1 MITEHGRILVVDD
14 NPINRDVLI
23 RRLQRQGHTVSGAA
37 DGRAA
42 LEAVA
47 NEPFDLLLLDIMMPV
62 MNGFQVLEYM
72 HADPELVAV
81 PVIVISAL
89 DDLDSVVRCIELGAD
104 DYLTKPF
111 NPVLLRARVD
121 AALEKGRLRQQAAEN
136 AAAAERSRLARELHD
151 AVSQTLFAASLIA
164 EVLPSLW
171 EIDPVEGQRRLYEL
185 RDLSRGALA
194 EMRALLLELRPAA
207 LAEAELPSLLKQLR
221 NAIEGRARLPVSV
234 EIEGYYPLPVDV
246 KIALYRI
253 TQESLNNA
261 VKHADATQLT
271 IRLEYGEVGVRLAI
285 LDNGK
290 GFSPEQALHDRLGLG
305 IMSERAEAI
314 GADFAVNSQ
323 PGEGTIVTL
332 YWSYDEPDG
341 MPTELLDGSP
351 RNLHDDKS
359 ENESTG
365 ETDAGPL

>member
-1 MITEHGRILVVDD
+1 MVTEHGRILVVDD
-14 NPINRDVLI
+14 NPINRDVLV
-23 RRLQRQGHTVSGAA
+23 RRLQRQGHSVAGAA
-37 DGRAA
+37 DGRSA

-47 NEPFDLLLLDIMMPV
+47 NAPFDLILLDIMMPV
-62 MNGFQVLEYM
+62 MNGFQVLEFM
-72 HADPELVAV
+72 HADPDLVSV

-136 AAAAERSRLARELHD
+136 AAAAERNRLARELHD

-171 EIDPVEGQRRLYEL
+171 DIDPIEARRRLFEL

-194 EMRALLLELRPAA
+194 EMRTLLLELRPTA
-207 LAEAELPSLLKQLR
+207 LAEAELPSLLQQLR
-221 NAIEGRARLPVSV
+221 TAIAGRARLPVTV
-234 EIEGYYPLPVDV
+234 EIEGYHILPVDV

-253 TQESLNNA
+253 TQEALNNA
-261 VKHADATQLT
+261 VKHAEATQL
-271 IRLEYGEVGVRLAI
+271 RVHLACGEVGVRLAI
-285 LDNGK
+285 LDDGK
-290 GFSPEQALHDRLGLG
+290 GFSPQQALRDRLGLG

-314 GADFAVNSQ
+314 CADLVITSQ
-323 PGEGTIVTL
+323 PGEGTVVSV
-332 YWSYDEPDG
+332 YWPYDEPD
-341 MPTELLDGSP
+341 LAAS
-351 RNLHDDKS
+351 NLPGDLPDEEFNIEDDA
-359 ENESTG
+359 EY
-365 ETDAGPL
+365 P